1 MSIRSP
7 LLRMG
12 VGQLASRIAKG
23 EVTAETVM
31 QAHLQRIAACQPIL
45 NAFIRIERDEA
56 LEKARA
62 ADKAADKA
70 RAKGGKLGPLHGV
83 PMAHKDMLWRKGR
96 VMTGASPILKT
107 WRAKED
113 STLITRLETAGAL
126 TIGTLNM
133 SEFASSPTG
142 RNPHSGD
149 CRNAHDPERVAGG
162 SSSGSAAA
170 VAARMLPCALG
181 SDTGGSIRIPAALNG
196 VVGLKPTQGRVSN
209 HGSIPRAWSLDCI
222 GPIARHAS
230 DCALLLSVIAGADPG
245 DPSCLDVPPPS
256 ALLPKLDLAETAIAI
271 PGIEQLGAIDE
282 PVMEAIEAATAAL
295 KGAGLRT
302 RKVKLPEL
310 GPLHAFGD
318 VISKS
323 ESASLHLAWMRERP
337 HDYTRLTYE
346 RTLSGFAIPA
356 VRYIEALRLRG
367 KLAAEFIK
375 SALGPAQV
383 LLLPCVAIETPTIAD
398 VAKHEKTDDILPMIG
413 AFTRLTR
420 TFNYLGL
427 PVVSVPCGTDSNGM
441 PVAFQLVGRPMS
453 EPLLLAIADHFERYV
468 GFGVPEPDLGV

>member
-1 MSIRSP
+1 MRIWTWPPPRNKATAAYAREEIWTATTSRADHRAAAGGRAP
-7 LLRMG
+7 PGTRAGTAGDLLRINDTVKIVADDRLDFFDVPANFARVMKGYGMMSRSRHERHDCPCCGSG
-12 VGQLASRIAKG
+12 VGQLAGRIAKG
-23 EVTAETVM
+23 EVTAEAVM
-31 QAHLQRIAACQPIL
+31 QAHLHRIAACQPIL
-45 NAFIRIERDEA
+45 NAFIRIEQRRGVGEGP
-56 LEKARA
+56 RA
-62 ADKAADKA
+62 ADKV

-113 STLITRLETAGAL
+113 STLISRLEAAGAL

-142 RNPHSGD
+142 RNPHFGD

-230 DCALLLSVIAGADPG
+230 RLRADPVG
-245 DPSCLDVPPPS
+245 DRRRRPERS
-256 ALLPKLDLAETAIAI
+256 LLPRLSPAVRATPQARSGARRRSRS
-271 PGIEQLGAIDE
+271 PAPSRLGAIDE
-282 PVMEAIEAATAAL
+282 PVMAAVDAAIAAL
-295 KGAGLRT
+295 KATGLRT

-310 GPLHAFGD
+310 GALHAFGD

-323 ESASLHLAWMRERP
+323 GIRVAASGLDARTP
-337 HDYTRLTYE
+337 PRLYP
-346 RTLSGFAIPA
+346 S
-356 VRYIEALRLRG
+356 
-367 KLAAEFIK
+367 
-375 SALGPAQV
+375 
-383 LLLPCVAIETPTIAD
+383 D
-398 VAKHEKTDDILPMIG
+398 V
-413 AFTRLTR
+413 
-420 TFNYLGL
+420 
-427 PVVSVPCGTDSNGM
+427 
-441 PVAFQLVGRPMS
+441 
-453 EPLLLAIADHFERYV
+453 
-468 GFGVPEPDLGV
+468 

>member
-1 MSIRSP
+1 
-7 LLRMG
+7 MG
-12 VGQLASRIAKG
+12 TDLHRLGVRQMARAIVRG
-23 EVTAETVM
+23 EVTAESVM
-31 QAHLQRIAACQPIL
+31 HAHLARIAACQPMI
-45 NAFIRIERDEA
+45 NAFIRVERDEA

-62 ADKAADKA
+62 ADKL
-70 RAKGGKLGPLHGV
+70 RASGSKLGPLHGV
-83 PMAHKDMLWRKGR
+83 PMAHKDMLWRRGR
-96 VMTGASPILKT
+96 VMTGGSPILKS

-113 STLITRLETAGAL
+113 STLIARLEAAGAL

-142 RNPHSGD
+142 RNPHTGD
-149 CRNAHDPERVAGG
+149 CRNAHDRARVAGG

-222 GPIARHAS
+222 GPLARHAA
-230 DCALLLSVIAGADPG
+230 DCALVLSVIAGADAK

-256 ALLPKLDLAETAIAI
+256 ARLPRIVPRETTLMVATD
-271 PGIEQLGAIDE
+271 EQLGPVDASVKSTVDAAI
-282 PVMEAIEAATAAL
+282 AAL
-295 KGAGLRT
+295 RSTGLRT
-302 RKVKLPEL
+302 RKARLPDL

-318 VISKS
+318 VVSKS

-337 HDYTRLTYE
+337 QDYTRLTYE
-346 RTLSGFAIPA
+346 RTLSGFVIPA

-367 KLAAEFIK
+367 KLAAGFVK
-375 SALGPAQV
+375 SVLGDAGEAQV
-383 LLLPCVAIETPTIAD
+383 LAMPCVAIETPTIAE
-398 VAKHEKTDDILPMIG
+398 VAEREAGDGILPMI
-413 AFTRLTR
+413 ASFTRLTR

-427 PVVSVPCGTDSNGM
+427 PAVSIPCGTDANGM
-441 PVAFQLVGRPMS
+441 PVALQLVGRPMS
-453 EPLLLAIADHFERYV
+453 EPLLLALADHFEREI
-468 GFGVPEPDLGV
+468 GLCVPEPDLGV

>member
-1 MSIRSP
+1 MSVRLP
-7 LLRMG
+7 LLRMSVAG
-12 VGQLASRIAKG
+12 ITTSIAKG
-23 EVTAETVM
+23 ELTAEAVM
-31 QAHLQRIAACQPIL
+31 QAHLDRIAACQPII
-45 NAFIRIERDEA
+45 NAFIRVERDEA
-56 LEKARA
+56 LEKARV
-62 ADKAADKA
+62 ADKA
-70 RAKGGKLGPLHGV
+70 RSKGVALGPLHGV

-96 VMTGASPILKT
+96 IMTGASPILKS
-107 WRAKED
+107 WRAKDD
-113 STLITRLETAGAL
+113 STLITRLEAAGAL

-230 DCALLLSVIAGADPG
+230 DCALLLSIIAGPDPG
-245 DPSCLDVPPPS
+245 DPSCLDVSAPP
-256 ALLPKLDLAETAIAI
+256 AQLPKLQLGETTIALAGAD
-271 PGIEQLGAIDE
+271 QLGAIDE
-282 PVMEAIEAATAAL
+282 PVQAAVAAAIVAL
-295 KGAGLRT
+295 KATGLRT
-302 RKVKLPEL
+302 RKVKLPDLE
-310 GPLHAFGD
+310 PLHAFGD

-337 HDYTRLTYE
+337 QDYTRLTYE

-367 KLAAEFIK
+367 RLAAEFIK
-375 SALGPAQV
+375 AALGQAHA
-383 LLLPCVAIETPTIAD
+383 LLLPCVAIETPTIAE
-398 VAKHEKTDDILPMIG
+398 VAKREKDDDILPMIS

-441 PVAFQLVGRPMS
+441 PVAFQLVGRPLS
-453 EPLLLAIADHFERYV
+453 EPLLLAIADHFERQV